1 MCPVFPFLTNKEVKS
16 SVKRV
21 HVFIVTLCG
30 PEGVVLQQNNILQ
43 QVIQQ
48 VHHDSNLH
56 GAISEQQEN
65 IGLIIAEVNRLKR
78 RPRKTEN
85 GIATRFYSY

>member
-1 MCPVFPFLTNKEVKS
+1 MGDHPFATTDSSLYPKSGNSQFASGSGHVNVPNLPFLMNKEVKS

-21 HVFIVTLCG
+21 HVYRELCG

-43 QVIQQ
+43 QVTQE

-56 GAISEQQEN
+56 G
-65 IGLIIAEVNRLKR
+65 
-78 RPRKTEN
+78 T
-85 GIATRFYSY
+85 